1 MDPRGCIL
9 NSIYRYS
16 KLVDDGDFQGV
27 GELFRD
33 GEYVIPSLGLSLAGR
48 EIAQF
53 FSERLKIYP
62 NGTPRTTHAN
72 PNIILE
78 VEDGGERARAWTSVL
93 VFQLIE
99 TQVPCIFSGWYED
112 DFDKVGDAWTWRR
125 RTAYTRFAGDMSHH
139 VMPATE

>member
-1 MDPRGCIL
+1 VEPRGCIL

-16 KLVDDGDFQGV
+16 KLVDDGDFQAV

-62 NGTPRTTHAN
+62 DGTPHTTHAN
-72 PNIILE
+72 PNIMLE
-78 VEDGGERARAWTSVL
+78 VEDGGDRASAWTSVL

-99 TQVPCIFSGWYED
+99 TEVRCIFSGWYED
-112 DFDKVGDAWTWRR
+112 DFEQVGDAWTWRR

-139 VMPATE
+139 VMPAN

>member
-1 MDPRGCIL
+1 MEPRGCIL

-62 NGTPRTTHAN
+62 DGTPHTTHAN
-72 PNIILE
+72 PNIMLE
-78 VEDGGERARAWTSVL
+78 VEDAGDRASAWTSVL

-99 TQVPCIFSGWYED
+99 RMSGASFQD
-112 DFDKVGDAWTWRR
+112 GTRTTSRR
-125 RTAYTRFAGDMSHH
+125 SATPGPGGAGRHIPDLL
-139 VMPATE
+139 VICPIT